1 MEENCIRHDEHI
13 FHYISFKIVIIFN
26 MISNKK
32 ARVIAF
38 YLPQFHPIPENDK
51 WWGKGF
57 TEWTN
62 VAKAKPLFKGH
73 YQPHIPADLGFYDL
87 RLPEVREQQAQMAR
101 EAGIE
106 GFCYWHYWFS
116 HDQKLLERPFQE
128 VLQSGKP
135 DFPFCLGWA
144 NHSWTNKSWEAG
156 TRKQKEM
163 TLMEMVYNEDE
174 YRKHFY
180 DVLPAFKDH
189 RYITVDDK
197 PLFLI
202 WSPTDLPSA
211 QTFIQLWQQLAKENG
226 LNGVHF
232 VGIQQNIVNST
243 IRFKD
248 LLLKRIPHQAP
259 TLYNHLLNQ
268 GFDAINS
275 RGYNR
280 ADLYSRTLWDII
292 FRSIAIRFF
301 NYFPISKCDQR
312 KINQWLYTQEDTQ
325 ENVYP
330 TIIPNW
336 DRSPRSGKKARIYTN
351 STPDVFAQQV
361 DMALNL
367 VKDKQPEH
375 QIIFLMSWNE
385 WAEGNYVEPDL
396 KYGHGFLNALS
407 NKIILK

>member
-1 MEENCIRHDEHI
+1 MN
-13 FHYISFKIVIIFN
+13 N
-26 MISNKK
+26 QQNKK

-73 YQPHIPADLGFYDL
+73 YQPRIPADLGFYDL

-116 HDQKLLERPFQE
+116 HDKKLLERPFQE

-144 NHSWTNKSWEAG
+144 NHNWTNKSWEAG
-156 TRKQKEM
+156 TRQQKEM

-180 DVLPAFKDH
+180 DVLPAFKDE
-189 RYITVDDK
+189 RYITVDGK

-202 WSPTDLPSA
+202 WSPNDIPSA
-211 QTFIQLWQQLAKENG
+211 HTFIQLWQQLARENG
-226 LNGVHF
+226 LKGIHF
-232 VGIQQNIVNST
+232 VGIQQNIINT
-243 IRFKD
+243 DIHIKD
-248 LLLKRIPHQAP
+248 LLLKRIPNQASM
-259 TLYNHLLNQ
+259 LYKRVLDQ
-268 GFDAINS
+268 GFDAVNS

-280 ADLYSRTLWDII
+280 ADLCCRTLWDII
-292 FRSIAIRFF
+292 FRTLVIRLF
-301 NYFPISKCDQR
+301 NYFPISKCNQR
-312 KINQWLYTQEDTQ
+312 KINRKLYTQEDTR
-325 ENVYP
+325 ENIYP

-351 STPDVFAQQV
+351 STPEVFAEQV
-361 DMALNL
+361 EMALDL

-385 WAEGNYVEPDL
+385 WAEGNYMEPDL
-396 KYGHGFLNALS
+396 KFGHGFLDALR
-407 NKIILK
+407 KKLI